1 MKKLLILFVAFIM
14 TTGIK
19 AQSNN
24 SYEFISKLHQC
35 VKFDPETKAYFVD
48 KQVNSLSTISVANNT
63 ISFFTNEGFK
73 SYITTIK
80 INPAQL
86 QSLNSKTSFSMDGI
100 DVKTGKNVKLG
111 FWFIGED
118 LDEVNYV
125 DETSQVAI
133 GYKDLSIVSTADA
146 IAKDN
151 TIARVGK

>member
-1 MKKLLILFVAFIM
+1 MKKLSILFVAFLM
-14 TTGIK
+14 TAGVK

-24 SYEFISKLHQC
+24 YEFISKLHQS

-48 KQVNSLSTISVANNT
+48 KQVSGLSTISVANNT
-63 ISFFTNEGFK
+63 ISFFTNEGTR

-80 INPAQL
+80 IDPAQL
-86 QSLNSKTSFSMDGI
+86 QSLNSKTSFSVDGV

-125 DETSQVAI
+125 DEASQIAV
-133 GYKDLSIVSTADA
+133 GYKDLSIVSTAEA
-146 IAKDN
+146 IAINN
-151 TIARVGK
+151 TVARVDR